1 MGRKAT
7 VAILLALLAG
17 TVALYWPGLAG
28 SFLFDDFANLPALGR
43 YGPVQDWDGLLRY
56 LTSGIA
62 DPTGRPIS
70 MLSFLIDAND
80 WPAEPYPFKR
90 TNLAIHL
97 VNGVLLY
104 LVLARLGRHLSIA
117 DSQRRMAALLATALW
132 VMHPLWVSTVLYVV
146 QRHAQLSTL
155 FVLLGILAWLSSRSA
170 FVAGR
175 VTAGWAR
182 GIVAIV
188 ICGLLAGLSKANGF
202 LLPLLLLALEATV
215 LHPASPR
222 PGRTSQHWRWA
233 LGALLIV
240 PSALVVLMLAKHGLA
255 FAENPGRR
263 PWTLDQRLLSQ
274 PRALF
279 DYLHQL
285 LVPGLD
291 ATGVFADGFAVSTD
305 WRHPRSTLPALFG
318 LLALAATAWAT
329 RRRWPAFAA
338 AIFFFLAGHLME
350 SSVVPLELY
359 FEHRN
364 YLPALLLFW
373 PLALAVTHPRP
384 MRRWLMAGTLAY
396 LALCAS
402 ATLLQS
408 RLWASPRDLSQ
419 VWAAQLP
426 DSARAQTYAASM
438 DISAGRTD
446 LAIGRLEPLIA
457 RRPQEPQYV
466 MTLLN
471 AYCTTGQV
479 PQAALER
486 ARSVMRDP
494 GPGLDLLYS
503 WLTSTV
509 RPGGSSHCSGLPDT
523 VLSGLAKAATEGR
536 DHAGT
541 SVEVRARAAYIDGLL
556 ALRQHRCPEALAAFD
571 RRLDRQRRPEF
582 AMEQIGLLATWC
594 GPQDGL
600 AHLNHFELQQPSGYA
615 SPRKPVLRL
624 RDMIMRRQA
633 YWDAEWHRLR
643 SLMEEDSSPETY

>member
-1 MGRKAT
+1 M
-7 VAILLALLAG
+7 VILLALMAG
-17 TVALYWPGLAG
+17 TAILYWPGLAG

-62 DPTGRPIS
+62 DPTGRPVS

-80 WPAEPYPFKR
+80 WPADPFPFKR

-97 VNGVLLY
+97 VNGTLLY
-104 LVLARLGRHLSIA
+104 LVLARLGQHLQIT

-170 FVAGR
+170 FAADRVA
-175 VTAGWAR
+175 AGWAR
-182 GIVAIV
+182 GVVALV

-215 LHPASPR
+215 LRPATALPER
-222 PGRTSQHWRWA
+222 ARQHWRWA
-233 LGALLIV
+233 LGVLLIV
-240 PSALVVLMLAKHGLA
+240 PSALVVLMLTKHGLA
-255 FAENPGRR
+255 FAENPGSR

-318 LLALAATAWAT
+318 LLALTATAWAG
-329 RRRWPAFAA
+329 RHRWPAFAA
-338 AIFFFLAGHLME
+338 AILLFLAGHLME

-373 PLALAVTHPRP
+373 PLALAATRPRRT
-384 MRRWLMAGTLAY
+384 RRWLLTGTLAY

-426 DSARAQTYAASM
+426 DSARAQAYAASM
-438 DISAGRTD
+438 DISAGRSD
-446 LAIGRLEPLIA
+446 LAIGRLEPLMA

-486 ARSVMRDP
+486 ARSVMRNP
-494 GPGLDLLYS
+494 GPGLDLLYH
-503 WLTSTV
+503 WLTSTI

-523 VLSGLAKAATEGR
+523 VLSGLAIAATDGR

-541 SVEVRARAAYIDGLL
+541 SVEVRARSAYIDGLL

-594 GPQDGL
+594 GPEDGL
-600 AHLNHFELQQPSGYA
+600 AHLGHFELQQSDDYTN
-615 SPRKPVLRL
+615 PRKPVLRL
-624 RDMIMRRQA
+624 RDAIMQRQA
-633 YWDAEWHRLR
+633 YWDKEWDRLR
-643 SLMEEDSSPETY
+643 SLLEEEL